1 MTSQLAALQG
11 PHNILAH
18 AGLLCDK
25 AVFSGII
32 EVTPCVTYA
41 SILVEDLNQQC
52 ESAFLSDAPNIQQG
66 TALFQGSQTLPICP
80 DKSYIKM
87 KMSTQHRWNNT
98 DTHKMGV
105 TRKKPVPLPI
115 FPPQIPHGLNRD
127 RTLASGAGY
136 LEQAV

>member
-1 MTSQLAALQG
+1 VTSQLAALQG

-115 FPPQIPHGLNRD
+115 FPIQTSQNWHWSRLHLEN
-127 RTLASGAGY
+127 ASY
-136 LEQAV
+136 H